1 MRRLMLDGPRSLRWE
16 DCPEPVIE
24 QPWQAL
30 IRPVALATCDLD
42 PAVLRGA
49 FPLPGPFPFGHE
61 GVAEVVAVGEEVRT
75 VAVGDRVVVPFQI
88 SCGTCV
94 PCVQGRTGNCANHP
108 MMSSYGLG
116 PMGGL
121 EWGGLWADLARV
133 PYADAMLVPLPQGID
148 PVAVASASDN
158 IPDAFRAVGPQLA
171 AAPGAEVL
179 ILGGPAAS
187 SIGLYAA
194 GLAVALR
201 ASRTVYL
208 DTDPERLA
216 IAVGARRRTGGAGH
230 RGLHRGIAQRS
241 TTARAPPARRGHP
254 RTAGGRG
261 TRHSRSRST
270 PDEPKKQGHQHE
282 RKRVMTPT
290 LELQDTIAV
299 LNLGTDENRFSP
311 DWLDTVDGLLDAA
324 LTQAQALVTVASG
337 KFYSNGLD
345 LDWLMAHADRADW
358 YVARVQALLSRLLTF
373 GLPTVAAINGH
384 AFGAGAMLAVAHD
397 YRVMRSDRG
406 YLCFPEVDIN
416 IPFTPGMASLI
427 QSKVAPQ
434 TAVTAMTTGHRY
446 GAEAAVAAGLA
457 DRAATEHEVLSA
469 AVDLARPLVGKD
481 SGTLGAIKATM
492 FSATAAALAA

>member
-133 PYADAMLVPLPQGID
+133 PYADAMLVPLPPGID

-171 AAPGAEVL
+171 AAAGAEVL

-194 GLAVALR
+194 GLAVTLG

-216 IAVGARRRTGGAGH
+216 IAARLGAEPVEGAADARVGRFPITVEACGIPSALRAAINATSPDGVCTSVSVQREDVAFPLLAMYSRCCTFHTGRAHARPH
-230 RGLHRGIAQRS
+230 IPQ
-241 TTARAPPARRGHP
+241 
-254 RTAGGRG
+254 
-261 TRHSRSRST
+261 
-270 PDEPKKQGHQHE
+270 
-282 RKRVMTPT
+282 
-290 LELQDTIAV
+290 V
-299 LNLGTDENRFSP
+299 LNL
-311 DWLDTVDGLLDAA
+311 
-324 LTQAQALVTVASG
+324 VASG
-337 KFYSNGLD
+337 AFDPSLVTTNVSAWD
-345 LDWLMAHADRADW
+345 DSID
-358 YVARVQALLSRLLTF
+358 ALL
-373 GLPTVAAINGH
+373 G
-384 AFGAGAMLAVAHD
+384 
-397 YRVMRSDRG
+397 
-406 YLCFPEVDIN
+406 
-416 IPFTPGMASLI
+416 TPIKL
-427 QSKVAPQ
+427 V
-434 TAVTAMTTGHRY
+434 VT
-446 GAEAAVAAGLA
+446 
-457 DRAATEHEVLSA
+457 
-469 AVDLARPLVGKD
+469 K
-481 SGTLGAIKATM
+481 
-492 FSATAAALAA
+492 